1 MVSFMLAHGSQIAEI
16 RKQLLKKLAYFAL
29 NVKRDKLLNVKQS
42 VAVSFMVVHVIQSV
56 ILCHGKSQLRKR
68 YQMVQRLKMRLM
80 TITKIKKIRTKH
92 QSLRSDECIYER
104 LSYDS
109 K

>member
-1 MVSFMLAHGSQIAEI
+1 MVSVMLAHGSQIAAI
-16 RKQLLKKLAYFAL
+16 RKQLLKKLAYFVL
-29 NVKRDKLLNVKQS
+29 NVKRDKSLNVKQN
-42 VAVSFMVVHVIQSV
+42 VVVSFMVVHVIQSV

-80 TITKIKKIRTKH
+80 TITKIKKILKKH
-92 QSLRSDECIYER
+92 QSLQNDSVFSER